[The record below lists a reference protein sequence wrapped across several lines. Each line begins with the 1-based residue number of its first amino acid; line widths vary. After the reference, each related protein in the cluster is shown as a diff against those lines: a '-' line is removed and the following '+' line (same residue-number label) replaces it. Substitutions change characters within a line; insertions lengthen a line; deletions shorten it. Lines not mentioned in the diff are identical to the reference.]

1 MHDEA
6 RERKIMLFTARGP
19 VFVYTVTVEME
30 NGDTRKYL
38 TRKPDRAQAIFARFV
53 GSDEVKRA
61 DILTKWVVLDAG
73 FKVVG

>member
-1 MHDEA
+1 MHDET

-19 VFVYTVTVEME
+19 VYIYTVTVETE

-38 TRKPDRAQAIFARFV
+38 TRNPDRAQAIFTRNV
-53 GSDEVKRA
+53 GSDEVKHVE
-61 DILTKWVVLDAG
+61 ILTEWVVLDAG